1 MGPSSIASAAIK
13 HESCPGVRSLSQ
25 THTASDTNPDFC
37 FGRLIAIFVSVDSV
51 LRVQARSNVYIY
63 IHDEFL
69 FF

>member
-1 MGPSSIASAAIK
+1 MGPSSIASAVIK
-13 HESCPGVRSLSQ
+13 HESCRGVRSLSQ

-69 FF
+69 LF